1 MAVIFGIVTLQ
12 LGKNTLQRQRQEL
25 EMAARHFILDCRFVQ
40 QKNMF
45 ASSADRLDI
54 VPSWGMGKYNFVKN
68 TYVVTERNFADIG
81 CSGIIFSGN
90 AIGEIVFSGSGS
102 VNDEKSILLR
112 HKDNEAVHLTLNL
125 QPVTGRI
132 EISE

>member
-1 MAVIFGIVTLQ
+1 MAVIFGIATLQ
-12 LGKNTLQRQRQEL
+12 LGKNTVQRQRQEL

-54 VPSWGMGKYNFVKN
+54 VPSWGTGKYNFVKN

-112 HKDNEAVHLTLNL
+112 HKDNEAVHLILNL